1 MTTSIFNKRLFTTLS
16 KVNKKRKKKRIQLF
30 IQNIKKIMWF
40 FVFYLF
46 FFLLTDCIERKQ
58 EAPSSQKEGVKL
70 LDASK
75 QRHPDEGTAGG
86 QVSLS
91 EQPQPPTEPVV
102 SPPLVCLLS
111 AAALTLIS
119 QTSHFLAASLT
130 DWLAA
135 CADISFSLSNT
146 HSMHRQQ
153 TPAQRRSQHTH
164 TFSSR
169 QYMQGE
175 SSRNERGVFSS
186 SPAYQCLSG
195 AVIWA
200 W

>member
-1 MTTSIFNKRLFTTLS
+1 MGDEFTLWGLLTPVYKMTTSIFNKRLFNTLS
-16 KVNKKRKKKRIQLF
+16 KVNKKRKKKGFSFSSKTLK
-30 IQNIKKIMWF
+30 NNV
-40 FVFYLF
+40 VFF

-75 QRHPDEGTAGG
+75 QRHSDEGTAGG
-86 QVSLS
+86 QVSPS

-102 SPPLVCLLS
+102 SPPPVCLLS

-135 CADISFSLSNT
+135 CADISFSLANT

-164 TFSSR
+164 TFSNR

-175 SSRNERGVFSS
+175 SSRN
-186 SPAYQCLSG
+186 
-195 AVIWA
+195 
-200 W
+200 